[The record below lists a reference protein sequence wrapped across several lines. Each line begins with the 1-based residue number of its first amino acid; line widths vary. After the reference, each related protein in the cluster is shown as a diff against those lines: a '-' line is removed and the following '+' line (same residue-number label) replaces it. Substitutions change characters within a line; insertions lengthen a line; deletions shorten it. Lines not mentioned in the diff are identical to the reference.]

1 MSAAAS
7 IALLILAIEVM
18 LLVFGLLIVLVIAG
32 IAIVEATA
40 LTRRGI
46 RNQAKTVDRAN
57 QAARERVERHV
68 LKPVARF
75 ERGYAWTAAFLRS
88 LNSDDSDSTP

>member
-18 LLVFGLLIVLVIAG
+18 LLAIGLLILLVVAG
-32 IAIVEATA
+32 IAIVESTA

-46 RNQAKTVDRAN
+46 RKQAKAVKRAN
-57 QAARERVERHV
+57 QAAQERIERHV
-68 LKPVARF
+68 LKPVTRF
-75 ERGYAWTAAFLRS
+75 ERGYAWTAAFLRT
-88 LNSDDSDSTP
+88 LNSDDPDRTP

>member
-7 IALLILAIEVM
+7 IALLILAIEVILM
-18 LLVFGLLIVLVIAG
+18 VVGLLVLLVIAG
-32 IAIVEATA
+32 IAIVESTA

-46 RNQAKTVDRAN
+46 RKQAKAVDRAN
-57 QAARERVERHV
+57 QVAQESIERHV
-68 LKPVARF
+68 LKPVVRF

-88 LNSDDSDSTP
+88 LKPDDSDSAP

>member
-7 IALLILAIEVM
+7 IALLILAVEVM
-18 LLVFGLLIVLVIAG
+18 LMVVGLLILLVITG

-46 RNQAKTVDRAN
+46 RKQAKAVDRAN
-57 QAARERVERHV
+57 QAAQERIERHV

-88 LNSDDSDSTP
+88 LNSDDSDSAP